1 MCSGERFQNR
11 RREPTGVH
19 WLDIVVVMIIGF
31 GTYIG
36 TKRGLVL
43 ELTDWTVMILAGI
56 VAFRGFRPL
65 GEFLNRMIKAWPL
78 ENCETIA
85 FWFLL
90 LFVGLAILTAGLHL
104 DRQTREF
111 DRIPPEIRNYGG
123 GFVAL
128 SKSLTIACLVAVLLP
143 YASGLTMAEAKSARR
158 SAGATAMRALGTPVG
173 VLVGI
178 VCPSDLAEK
187 WRKACRS

>member
-1 MCSGERFQNR
+1 
-11 RREPTGVH
+11 
-19 WLDIVVVMIIGF
+19 MIIGF

-43 ELTDWTVMILAGI
+43 ELTDWTVMIVAGV

-65 GEFLNRMIKAWPL
+65 GDFLHRMIKAWPQ

-90 LFVGLAILTAGLHL
+90 LLAGLAILTGGLHL

-111 DRIPPEIRNYGG
+111 DRIPPEIRQYGG
-123 GFVAL
+123 GLVAFA
-128 SKSLTIACLVAVLLP
+128 KSLTIACLVAVLLP
-143 YASGLTMAEAKSARR
+143 FASGLTVAEAKSARR

-173 VLVGI
+173 VFVGI

-187 WRKACRS
+187 WRKACRA